1 MRSWLALLVVLV
13 GGLAQAQER
22 PNFIIIFLDDV
33 GYGDLSSYG
42 QTHYQTP
49 HLDRLA
55 AEGTRFT
62 DFLVASPA
70 CSPSRA
76 ALLTGCYPQR
86 VSVPGVLG
94 PASKTGLHPDEI
106 TIADILKGQGY
117 ATAIVGKW
125 HLGVTPPLLPL
136 NQGFDEYFGLP
147 YSNDMWPGLGK
158 NWPPL
163 MLYRGN
169 EPFEEVKTLADQD
182 QLTRRYTEYAVDFI
196 RRKKDEP
203 FFLYFPHSMGHVPLG
218 VSESFKG
225 KSGHTY
231 YGDMM
236 LEVDW
241 SVGEIMKTLRE
252 EGLDRNT
259 LVLFTSDNGPWLP
272 FGDHAGVSGP
282 LREGKGTTFEG
293 GMREPFIAWWPG
305 RVPAGR
311 VSDTFVNAMDFLPTI
326 ARLAGTVE
334 PQDRII
340 DGRDIAPVLFGE
352 TDVSPHRYFFYYWP
366 RQLQA
371 VRVGDWK
378 LHLPHQHRH
387 QEGPPG
393 VGGKSAGQVQRQI
406 GLSLYNL
413 RRDVG
418 ETENLAAEYPEIVE
432 RLLRMAELARRDL
445 GDSLTKTTGE
455 NVRPA
460 GKISGSARA

>member
-1 MRSWLALLVVLV
+1 MILLVVLV

-42 QTHYQTP
+42 QTNYQTP

-158 NWPPL
+158 DWPPL

-169 EPFEEVKTLADQD
+169 EPVEEVKTLADQD
-182 QLTRRYTEYAVDFI
+182 QLTRRYTEFAVDFI
-196 RRKKDEP
+196 KRKKDEP

-218 VSESFKG
+218 VSEPFKG
-225 KSGHTY
+225 SSGHNY
-231 YGDMM
+231 YADAMV
-236 LEVDW
+236 EVDW
-241 SVGEIMKTLRE
+241 SVGQIMKTLRE

-326 ARLAGTVE
+326 ARLAGTTE

-352 TDVSPHRYFFYYWP
+352 TEVSPHRYFFYYWP

-371 VRVGDWK
+371 VRAGDWK
-378 LHLPHQHRH
+378 LHLPHSHRH
-387 QEGPPG
+387 QEGTPG
-393 VGGKSAGQVQRQI
+393 TGGKSAGQVQRQI

-418 ETENLAAEYPEIVE
+418 ETVNLADEYPEVVA
-432 RLLRMAELARRDL
+432 RLLKLAELARPDL
-445 GDSLTKTTGE
+445 GDSLTDRTGE

-460 GKISGSARA
+460 GKISGSAQP